1 MLSIKLYQ
9 CAETKY
15 KVKNGG
21 QIAIQEERL
30 ITGGGNPA
38 DQANLE
44 VATLITKTKMSQP
57 EHVTGTQDQAK

>member
-44 VATLITKTKMSQP
+44 VATLITKKRRRGGNP
-57 EHVTGTQDQAK
+57 ADHGGVNI

>member
-21 QIAIQEERL
+21 QIAILEEEL

-38 DQANLE
+38 DQAYQE
-44 VATLITKTKMSQP
+44 VATLLTKKRRRGGNP
-57 EHVTGTQDQAK
+57 ADQGGGSI